1 MKPQAR
7 LDRQTV
13 KEIERFLKDKH
24 AQLKESVRSAMT
36 QRSTNQ
42 AGRSSDS
49 ATWATETLHD
59 EIQVALMDRQSRQ
72 VAEIEAALE
81 RLGRQEY
88 GLCQD
93 CEEFIGL
100 ARLQALPSAQRC
112 TPCQSRE
119 ELFARRE
126 TQPVSAG
133 IAATEEDSES

>member
-36 QRSTNQ
+36 ERSTNG
-42 AGRSSDS
+42 AGRCADS
-49 ATWATETLHD
+49 AAWATETLHD

-93 CEEFIGL
+93 CGEFIGL
-100 ARLQALPSAQRC
+100 ARLRALPFAQRC
-112 TPCQSRE
+112 RPCQSRA
-119 ELFARRE
+119 ELSARQE
-126 TQPVSAG
+126 TRPVSAG
-133 IAATEEDSES
+133 VAAPEDDPEP